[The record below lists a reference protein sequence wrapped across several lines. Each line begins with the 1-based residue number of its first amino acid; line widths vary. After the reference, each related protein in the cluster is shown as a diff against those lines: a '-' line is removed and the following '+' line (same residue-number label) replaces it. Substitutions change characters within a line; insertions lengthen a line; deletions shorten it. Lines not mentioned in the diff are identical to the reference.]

1 VRGVQRGVAC
11 GWRVGDAVV
20 ARGAGCWQEVVIGV
34 YAPVR
39 LVVVVLGLV
48 YKLPEL
54 VYPVDPA
61 FEPLVLVCE
70 PFALASISIRLSFL
84 FGLLVLS
91 IGVVAVLGW
100 VYVTVLVLV
109 FVGIGFGW
117 GLGLSWTWCDRG
129 GGCALFCLGYVV
141 VIVRI
146 RVTAI
151 AVAPHVGRVGFGCG
165 IPEVLRVQIARVGV
179 IK

>member
-1 VRGVQRGVAC
+1 VGVAI
-11 GWRVGDAVV
+11 V
-20 ARGAGCWQEVVIGV
+20 AHGAGCLQEVVIGV

-48 YKLPEL
+48 YELPEF

-61 FEPLVLVCE
+61 FEPLVLVCFVSLVCE
-70 PFALASISIRLSFL
+70 PFALASISIRLPFPS
-84 FGLLVLS
+84 GSVVLA
-91 IGVVAVLGW
+91 IGVVAAFGWFCVVLLA
-100 VYVTVLVLV
+100 LVL
-109 FVGIGFGW
+109 VGIGFGW
-117 GLGLSWTWCDRG
+117 GLGLSRTWYDQMC
-129 GGCALFCLGYVV
+129 GCALFCLGYVV
-141 VIVRI
+141 VVIGI

-165 IPEVLRVQIARVGV
+165 IPEVLRVRIARVGV